1 MPGYS
6 RGFSGFVLLPAVTD
20 PNVPDAVPAESRPQR
35 KKGRT
40 RPQPPAGREP
50 HPLLHRLAELYPQL
64 FGARFLP
71 LKLGIYED
79 LLQRHGAELDKDAL
93 KIALG
98 QHARSS
104 RYLDSVASGAKRH
117 DLDGQAAEEVAPEH
131 RQHAIM
137 EVFRRRQARSREDL
151 RPWLIG
157 RLVQAI
163 EDSGLERDAYM
174 ERVRTSDPAALQ
186 ALEDAFGAL
195 RERAAKREA
204 VRRAFEASGRSVEE
218 FAEMY
223 GLDVESVR
231 AAVS

>member
-1 MPGYS
+1 M
-6 RGFSGFVLLPAVTD
+6 TD
-20 PNVPDAVPAESRPQR
+20 PNAPDAAPAPAQPKAARKGRPRPQ
-35 KKGRT
+35 
-40 RPQPPAGREP
+40 PAGREP

-79 LLQRHGAELDKDAL
+79 LLQRHGAELDKEAL
-93 KIALG
+93 KLALG

-117 DLDGQAAEEVAPEH
+117 DLDGQAVEDVAPEH

-137 EVFRRRQARSREDL
+137 EVFRRRQVRSRQDL
-151 RPWLIG
+151 KPWLVE

-163 EDSGLERDAYM
+163 EDSGLEREAYL
-174 ERVRTSDPAALQ
+174 ERIRTSEPVALQ
-186 ALEDAFGAL
+186 ALQDAFAVLG
-195 RERAAKREA
+195 ERAAKREA
-204 VRRAFEASGRSVEE
+204 LRRAFQASGRSVEA

-231 AAVS
+231 QAVSSRA

>member
-1 MPGYS
+1 MS
-6 RGFSGFVLLPAVTD
+6 LPAVTD
-20 PNVPDAVPAESRPQR
+20 PTAPKAAPANNKPAR
-35 KKGRT
+35 KGRP

-71 LKLGIYED
+71 LKLGIFED
-79 LLQRHGAELDKDAL
+79 LLQRHGAELDKDGL

-117 DLDGQAAEEVAPEH
+117 DLDGNAVEDVAPEH

-151 RPWLIG
+151 RPWLID

-163 EDSGLERDAYM
+163 RDSGLERDAYL
-174 ERVRTSDPAALQ
+174 ERVRTSDPAGLQ
-186 ALEDAFGAL
+186 ALQDAFDVLG
-195 RERAAKREA
+195 ERAAKREA
-204 VRRAFEASGRSVEE
+204 LRRAFQASGRSVEE
-218 FAEMY
+218 FAQMY
-223 GLDVESVR
+223 GLDEATVR
-231 AAVS
+231 EAVGG